1 MSLKS
6 YEQIV
11 KSNLQRM
18 SCLEK
23 KSQQSTSGIIDWQCE
38 ITDLVQRAIT
48 EAENLSSWIST
59 VVRVGWKWL
68 EATRQGS
75 K

>member
-23 KSQQSTSGIIDWQCE
+23 KKSTKHFRDNDWQCE
-38 ITDLVQRAIT
+38 ITNLVQRAIT